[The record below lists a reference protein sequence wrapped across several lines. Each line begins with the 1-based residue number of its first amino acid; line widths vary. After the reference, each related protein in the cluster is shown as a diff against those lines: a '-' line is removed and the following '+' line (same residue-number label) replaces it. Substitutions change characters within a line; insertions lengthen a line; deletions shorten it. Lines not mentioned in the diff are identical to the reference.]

1 MIDIRDMPDVMS
13 TDLRDRLLQVDAA
26 TIGHQDDVRYADRHI
41 QGLDASRSIA
51 GVAVTLRL
59 EGRDSALLHHAI
71 GMCRPGDILVIDR
84 AGDDVFA
91 CLGGGVAYAAKEA
104 GIIGAVIDGPA
115 TDPNELAEIDFPVWC
130 RGISPVTT
138 KLIGEAGM
146 MNHSITVGG
155 ATVVPGDIVL
165 ADCSGVVFLPSQ
177 GAGALA
183 DWAIAR
189 QDFLTERRKKLNEGM
204 TLGALSGAS
213 DKVLETLRSQAKG
226 Q

>member
-1 MIDIRDMPDVMS
+1 MIDIQAMPEVMDM
-13 TDLRDRLLQVDAA
+13 DLRDRLLQVDAA

-41 QGLDASRSIA
+41 QGLDAGRNIA

-71 GMCRPGDILVIDR
+71 GLCRPGDVLVIDR

-104 GIIGAVIDGPA
+104 GIVGAVIDGPA

-138 KLIGEAGM
+138 KLVGKTGS
-146 MNHSITVGG
+146 MNHPVAVGG
-155 ATVVPGDIVL
+155 ASVNPGDIVL
-165 ADCSGVVFLPSQ
+165 ADCSGVVFLPA
-177 GAGALA
+177 GNAGALA
-183 DWAIAR
+183 DWAISR
-189 QDFLTERRKKLNEGM
+189 QDFLAERRKKLKEGV
-204 TLGALSGAS
+204 TLGTLSGAS
-213 DKVLETLRSQAKG
+213 GKVLETLRAQVRN